1 MNRIMKKVIVVLIV
15 GVVAVTAGIT
25 YLKSNGKNGS
35 SFRTITVKRG
45 DPLATIGATGTVEPE
60 ELVDVGAQV
69 AGQIYAFGNDKD
81 GNTVDYGSRVEEGT
95 VLAQIDDSLYT
106 ADVALA
112 TAQWEAAVAGVQRAE
127 ADIEQMK
134 AKLEQAKRDWERA
147 QKLGP
152 SEALAETSYDAY
164 KAAFEI
170 TQANV
175 AVGKTIIV
183 QAKAAV
189 DQTEATLKRAKRNL
203 GLCTIKSPVKGVII
217 DRRVNIGQT
226 VVASLNAPSLFLI
239 AKDLK
244 RMQVWVAVNEADIG
258 SIYPGQP
265 VTFTVDAYPGEVF
278 KGEVGK
284 IRLNATMT
292 QNVVTYTVEV
302 ITDNSSG
309 RLLPYLTANLQ
320 FELSRRENVPVVS
333 NSALRWSPRPE
344 QVAEKFRSSLDSL
357 TGGGSSVDSSKS
369 NDPNLLQAGVKYGV
383 LWVKDNGFVKPI
395 KVIIGMTDGTVTE
408 VRGDDVEEGLE
419 VITGEQRAAANQ
431 DTTNPFTPKL
441 PPRNRQPTG
450 GKPKQQ

>member
-1 MNRIMKKVIVVLIV
+1 MVLIV

-25 YLKSNGKNGS
+25 YLKSNGKNDS
-35 SFRTITVKRG
+35 SFQTVTVKRG
-45 DPLATIGATGTVEPE
+45 DLLAAIGATGTVEPE

-69 AGQIYAFGNDKD
+69 AGQILAFGKDKD
-81 GNTVDYGSRVEEGT
+81 GNEVDYGSAVEEGT
-95 VLAQIDDSLYT
+95 ILVQIDDTVYK
-106 ADVALA
+106 ANVAMA
-112 TAQWEAAVAGVQRAE
+112 HAQWENARAGVQRAE
-127 ADIEQMK
+127 ADLQQMK
-134 AKLEQAKRDWERA
+134 AKLEQAKRDWDRA
-147 QKLGP
+147 QKIGP
-152 SEALAETSYDAY
+152 SEALAETSYYAY
-164 KAAFEI
+164 KAAFE
-170 TQANV
+170 TAQANV
-175 AVGKTIIV
+175 AVDEAVIT
-183 QAKAAV
+183 QAKASV
-189 DQTEATLKRAKRNL
+189 DQAKASLESAERNFSY
-203 GLCTIKSPVKGVII
+203 CTIKSPVKGVII

-258 SIYPGQP
+258 NIYPGQP
-265 VTFTVDAYPGEVF
+265 VTFTVDAYPGKVF
-278 KGEVGK
+278 KGKVGK

-357 TGGGSSVDSSKS
+357 TEGGSSVGSNKS
-369 NDPNLLQAGVKYGV
+369 NDPNLQAGVKYGV
-383 LWVKDNGFVKPI
+383 VWVKDNGFVKPI
-395 KVIIGMTDGTVTE
+395 KVSIGMTDGTMTE
-408 VRGDDVEEGLE
+408 VLGDDVKEGLE
-419 VITGEQRAAANQ
+419 VITGEQQAAANQ

-441 PPRNRQPTG
+441 PTRNRQPTG